1 MTVNVDPAEIA
12 KFSELA
18 HQWWNPSGDF
28 KPLHEINP
36 LRLDYIDTRVGLR
49 DKMVLDVGCG
59 GGILAESMA
68 VRGARVTGIDLAA
81 KPLTVARLHLA
92 ETGNNVDYRNV
103 AVEDLARE
111 LPGHFD
117 AVTCMELLEHVPD
130 PASTINACASLVKA
144 GGDVF
149 FSTINR
155 NLKSYL
161 FAVVGAEYV
170 LRLLPRGTHDYTKF
184 IKPSEM
190 SALCRDAGLELRGI
204 TGMTYNPLTGIYALG
219 SDTSVNYIMHCV
231 KG

>member
-49 DKMVLDVGCG
+49 DKVVLDVGCG

-92 ETGNNVDYRNV
+92 ETGNNVDYRKV

-111 LPGHFD
+111 LPAHFRSEEH
-117 AVTCMELLEHVPD
+117 TSELQSH
-130 PASTINACASLVKA
+130 
-144 GGDVF
+144 
-149 FSTINR
+149 
-155 NLKSYL
+155 
-161 FAVVGAEYV
+161 
-170 LRLLPRGTHDYTKF
+170 
-184 IKPSEM
+184 
-190 SALCRDAGLELRGI
+190 
-204 TGMTYNPLTGIYALG
+204 
-219 SDTSVNYIMHCV
+219 
-231 KG
+231 